1 MWFSSCLL
9 KVFKWQVWKES
20 VKPGFTWS
28 VSIFMDEVMSVFSY
42 FICFLVIWGQQVQIM
57 RAAID
62 VKEYLHSAVKR
73 DT

>member
-1 MWFSSCLL
+1 
-9 KVFKWQVWKES
+9 
-20 VKPGFTWS
+20 
-28 VSIFMDEVMSVFSY
+28 MDEVMSVFSY